1 MNIYLVRHTS
11 VDVPRGICYG
21 QTDVPLKESFPQEA
35 DSVKKKLETI
45 FNDFT
50 PDKVF
55 TSPLS
60 RCTRL
65 AFHCGYAD
73 AIHDSRILEMN
84 FGEWEMKD
92 FNKIQDPQLQVWY
105 DDYLNVRVTGGESFN
120 DQFARVVSFF
130 EELKSHKHENVL
142 IFTHG
147 GVLACAKIYSGLI
160 TPADAFATLEGYG
173 TVLKILI

>member
-50 PDKVF
+50 PDRVF

-65 AFHCGYAD
+65 ANHCGYSNALREP
-73 AIHDSRILEMN
+73 RILEMN
-84 FGEWEMKD
+84 FGEWEMQD
-92 FNKIQDPQLQVWY
+92 FNKIQDPHLQVWFE
-105 DDYLNVRVTGGESFN
+105 DYLNVRATEGESFQ
-120 DQFARVVSFF
+120 DQYARVVSFF
-130 EELKSHKHENVL
+130 EELKKENLDNVL
-142 IFTHG
+142 VFTHG
-147 GVLACAKIYSGLI
+147 GVFACAKIFSGMI
-160 TPADAFATLEGYG
+160 APVDAFATLEEYG
-173 TVLKILI
+173 SILHISI